1 MRGIDVAIV
10 VSKPRFPKLLPTEKA
25 FATERTARVA
35 NRIDAGE
42 ANGKFRRSP
51 SMASTMTCRA
61 PLYKLYSSE

>member
-1 MRGIDVAIV
+1 MKSPAVVSSRRKPLRGSDVAID

-42 ANGKFRRSP
+42 A
-51 SMASTMTCRA
+51 
-61 PLYKLYSSE
+61 EW